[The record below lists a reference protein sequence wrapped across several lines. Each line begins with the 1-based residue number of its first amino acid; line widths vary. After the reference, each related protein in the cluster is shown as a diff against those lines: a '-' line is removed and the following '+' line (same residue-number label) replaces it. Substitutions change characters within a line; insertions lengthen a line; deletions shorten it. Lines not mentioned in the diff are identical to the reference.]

1 MNSNTILKS
10 VHLQDYHKIIRCS
23 SNRNSQATAKIM
35 SFVMEIYDRYVYS
48 VIGSIP
54 KKVYR
59 GCDIYF
65 PSLCRSLH
73 GHPLGD
79 QLKY

>member
-35 SFVMEIYDRYVYS
+35 RFMMEKDDKYVYNI
-48 VIGSIP
+48 IGSIP
-54 KKVYR
+54 KKV
-59 GCDIYF
+59 
-65 PSLCRSLH
+65 
-73 GHPLGD
+73 
-79 QLKY
+79 